1 MNEWIE
7 NVFELGFKAMINT
20 VVNTT
25 KQMQQK
31 GLKIKIIENE
41 MLSVTQIN
49 ALTINWAQNKCFKS
63 NNKFSF
69 EQVFKKK

>member
-1 MNEWIE
+1 
-7 NVFELGFKAMINT
+7 MINT

-49 ALTINWAQNKCFKS
+49 ALTIN
-63 NNKFSF
+63 
-69 EQVFKKK
+69 